1 MLDAQL
7 QHVTLEIQFNPR
19 PFKSPPATPSIS
31 VADPLRD
38 SNPEP
43 STLEAVIDK
52 ARTFI
57 LWPLQFLGWG
67 LGSMNPNPRLKE
79 VESVI
84 PGLRERNWD
93 WIRGTSKL
101 LDGEVVY
108 TH

>member
-1 MLDAQL
+1 
-7 QHVTLEIQFNPR
+7 
-19 PFKSPPATPSIS
+19 
-31 VADPLRD
+31 
-38 SNPEP
+38 
-43 STLEAVIDK
+43 
-52 ARTFI
+52 
-57 LWPLQFLGWG
+57 
-67 LGSMNPNPRLKE
+67 MNPNPRLKE